1 MHAARLKLWHR
12 VVARQSGW
20 DVLTLVAAQHRIT
33 AALRGGPPGHEG
45 SFYLLANLAVGGS
58 WCYDWILGN
67 HAH

>member
-33 AALRGGPPGHEG
+33 EG
-45 SFYLLANLAVGGS
+45 SLYLLANLAGGGS